1 MLLETRLLLNQ
12 ESGWAAHTYV
22 WNKEQTEA
30 YLKVTGHT
38 HESMMYYLNGEKKYV
53 DYRAV
58 SYTHL
63 TLPTKCSV

>member
-38 HESMMYYLNGEKKYV
+38 HESMMYYLNDEKN
-53 DYRAV
+53 
-58 SYTHL
+58 TL
-63 TLPTKCSV
+63 TTEYLIKINAKNVI